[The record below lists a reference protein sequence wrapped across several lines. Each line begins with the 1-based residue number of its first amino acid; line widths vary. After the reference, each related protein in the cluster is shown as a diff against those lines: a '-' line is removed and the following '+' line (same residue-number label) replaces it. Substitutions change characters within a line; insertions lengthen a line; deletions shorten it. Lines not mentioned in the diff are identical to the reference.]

1 MAMILNEEQTM
12 LKDSAKDFCTTNA
25 PIGQLRKLRDDANPD
40 GFERGTWASM
50 VELGWAAIPWDEEHG
65 GLAFGYKGLGVVTE
79 ESGRTLTASPLYASV
94 WVGGTLI
101 NVAGSDA
108 QKAEMLPQ
116 LAAGEMLLALAL
128 EESHKHD
135 PYGISTAA
143 TASGD
148 GFILD
153 GRKTFVLDGHVAD
166 KLIVVARTS
175 AEVGSRQGLSLF
187 MVDREAQGVAVT
199 RTLMADSRNAANIAL
214 SNVQV
219 GNDALLGALDGA
231 ADALDQALDIARIG
245 LTAEMLGGIQECFER
260 TVAYLKERK
269 QFGVAIG
276 SFQALKHRAADMF
289 CEIELSKSCVLEALT
304 ALDEDRD
311 REEVAKLASLAKAK
325 VGETYNLVS
334 REGIQMHGG
343 IGMTDEFDIGFFINR
358 AAVAEQTFGDVNFHR
373 NRYGEL
379 EGY

>member
-116 LAAGEMLLALAL
+116 LAAGEMLLAVAL

-135 PYGISTAA
+135 PYGISTTA

-343 IGMTDEFDIGFFINR
+343 IGMTDEFDIGFFIKR